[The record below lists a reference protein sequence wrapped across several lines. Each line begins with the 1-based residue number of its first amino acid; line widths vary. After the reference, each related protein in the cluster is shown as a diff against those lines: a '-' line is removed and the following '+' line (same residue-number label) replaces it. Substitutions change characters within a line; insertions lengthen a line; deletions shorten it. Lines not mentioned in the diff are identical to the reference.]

1 MTTNL
6 RSNGI
11 AAMARYCQE
20 HPEEWKRKMSE
31 GKQRAKALR
40 LAKMLPLQTN
50 RHELTIAIARHE
62 RGAYVRG
69 TSRTMRLLNCP
80 LDERE
85 LFEAIEAHVQHLR
98 LAKAGVAHAKPK
110 SLQVVW

>member
-6 RSNGI
+6 QSSGI
-11 AAMARYCQE
+11 AAMARYRQE

-40 LAKMLPLQTN
+40 LATMPPLQTN
-50 RHELTIAIARHE
+50 RHELTIAIARYE
-62 RGAYVRG
+62 RSTYVKG

-98 LAKAGVAHAKPK
+98 SSNAVAACAKPK
-110 SLQVVW
+110 SLHIAW